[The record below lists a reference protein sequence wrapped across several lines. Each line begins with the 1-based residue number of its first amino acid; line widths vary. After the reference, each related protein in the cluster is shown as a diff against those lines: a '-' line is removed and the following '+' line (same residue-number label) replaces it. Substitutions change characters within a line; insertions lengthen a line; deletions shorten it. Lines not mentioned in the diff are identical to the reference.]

1 MCLSATL
8 SPRVL
13 GDVRNILGLPPTVD
27 PIHAMPNKTVYFTAP
42 LHRPNLHYKVL
53 NRPSLAKDANE
64 AIAKWI
70 EEHHAGHSGIVYA
83 LSRSDTQK
91 MADALN
97 EISQGRIRAG
107 VYHAD
112 LEDAEKKRI
121 HHHWR
126 DGRIKVVVA
135 TIAFGMG
142 IDKGDVRFVLHACIS
157 KSIDSYY
164 QETGRA
170 GRDGQDA
177 DCVLFY
183 RPADEARI
191 SGMVAGE
198 PTGQE
203 KRSYHTPSCCCTHC

>member
-1 MCLSATL
+1 M
-8 SPRVL
+8 
-13 GDVRNILGLPPTVD
+13 RNILGLPSVVD
-27 PIHAMPNKTVYFTAP
+27 PSHAQPNKTVYFTAP
-42 LHRPNLHYKVL
+42 LHRPNLHYSVL
-53 NRPSLAKDANE
+53 NRPSSVKEANE
-64 AIAKWI
+64 AIASWI

-91 MADALN
+91 MADALT

-112 LEDAEKKRI
+112 VDDAEKKRI
-121 HHHWR
+121 HQHWR
-126 DGRIKVVVA
+126 DGRIKVVLA
-135 TIAFGMG
+135 TQAFGMG
-142 IDKGDVRFVLHACIS
+142 VDHQHVRFVLHACIP

-170 GRDGQDA
+170 GRDGKDA

-203 KRSYHTPSCCCTHC
+203 KRG